1 MFCWHIVEGSLL
13 FCDSS
18 VPLRRYE
25 VQDLRVIE
33 YLPQMVVL
41 SETYFQVWQL
51 QGQDQAAAKA
61 PSKQ

>member
-1 MFCWHIVEGSLL
+1 MIKPAHNPSPWHCR
-13 FCDSS
+13 F
-18 VPLRRYE
+18 E

-51 QGQDQAAAKA
+51 QGQNLTATKM